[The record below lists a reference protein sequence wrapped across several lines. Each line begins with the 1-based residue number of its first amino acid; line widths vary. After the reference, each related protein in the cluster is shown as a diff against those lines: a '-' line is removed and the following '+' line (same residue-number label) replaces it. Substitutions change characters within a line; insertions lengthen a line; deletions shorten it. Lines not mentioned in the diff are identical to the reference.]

1 MTKRES
7 RGRSPLPPEP
17 ARRAWSREGGNAG
30 VVTVG
35 LTGGIGAGKSTA
47 LAIFGE
53 LGAITMS
60 ADQLVHE
67 LYARPFVATEVE
79 ARFGSSVLDPHGRVD
94 TRLLAEAVRGRRRDL
109 RWLEKL
115 THPLVAEEIERRIG
129 DAPAGT
135 VVVCEVPLLFE
146 SGFERLFDLVVT
158 IEAGGETRRRRSTH
172 GFDVD
177 MFSELEALQA
187 SSERRVAGSDLSF
200 FNDGDREE
208 LWHFVQEAYGRALG
222 MLEER
227 R

>member
-1 MTKRES
+1 
-7 RGRSPLPPEP
+7 
-17 ARRAWSREGGNAG
+17 

-53 LGAITMS
+53 LGAITIS

-67 LYARPFVATEVE
+67 LYARPLVATEVE
-79 ARFGSSVLDPHGRVD
+79 ARFGPSVLDPHGRVD
-94 TRLLAEAVRGRRRDL
+94 TRLLAEAVRGRRREL
-109 RWLEKL
+109 RWLERL

-129 DAPAGT
+129 DAPART

-158 IEAGGETRRRRSTH
+158 VEAGGETRRRRSTH

-208 LWHFVQEAYGRALG
+208 LGHFVQEAYGRALG

>member
-1 MTKRES
+1 MTKGES

-17 ARRAWSREGGNAG
+17 ARRVCAREGRNAD

-67 LYARPFVATEVE
+67 LYAGPLVATEIE
-79 ARFGSSVLDPHGRVD
+79 ARFGRDVLDSQGRVD
-94 TRLLAEAVRGRRRDL
+94 TGLLAEAVRGRRREL

-115 THPLVAEEIERRIG
+115 THPLVAQEIERRIG

-146 SGFERLFDLVVT
+146 SGFERLFDLLVT
-158 IEAGGETRRRRSTH
+158 VEAGGETRRRRSTH

-200 FNDGDREE
+200 FNDGDREQ
-208 LWHFVQEAYGRALG
+208 LWHFVRGAYGRALR

>member
-1 MTKRES
+1 
-7 RGRSPLPPEP
+7 
-17 ARRAWSREGGNAG
+17 
-30 VVTVG
+30 
-35 LTGGIGAGKSTA
+35 
-47 LAIFGE
+47 
-53 LGAITMS
+53 MS

-67 LYARPFVATEVE
+67 LYARPLVATEVE
-79 ARFGSSVLDPHGRVD
+79 ARFGPGVLGPHGRVD
-94 TRLLAEAVRGRRRDL
+94 TRLLAEAVRGRRREL

-158 IEAGGETRRRRSTH
+158 VEAGGETRRRRSTH

>member
-1 MTKRES
+1 
-7 RGRSPLPPEP
+7 
-17 ARRAWSREGGNAG
+17 
-30 VVTVG
+30 
-35 LTGGIGAGKSTA
+35 
-47 LAIFGE
+47 
-53 LGAITMS
+53 MS

-67 LYARPFVATEVE
+67 LYARPLVATEVE
-79 ARFGSSVLDPHGRVD
+79 ARFGPEVLDSQGRVD
-94 TRLLAEAVRGRRRDL
+94 TGLLAEALRGRRREL

-146 SGFERLFDLVVT
+146 SGFEHLFDLVVT
-158 IEAGGETRRRRSTH
+158 VEAGGETRRRRSTH

-200 FNDGDREE
+200 FNDGDREQ

>member
-1 MTKRES
+1 
-7 RGRSPLPPEP
+7 
-17 ARRAWSREGGNAG
+17 
-30 VVTVG
+30 
-35 LTGGIGAGKSTA
+35 
-47 LAIFGE
+47 
-53 LGAITMS
+53 MS

-67 LYARPFVATEVE
+67 LYARPLVVTEVE
-79 ARFGSSVLDPHGRVD
+79 ARFGPDVLDSQDGVD
-94 TRLLAEAVRGRRRDL
+94 TGLLADAVRGRRREL
-109 RWLEKL
+109 RWLERL